1 MKNNLKYFLFIL
13 FFGLFTLEYV
23 RANEPF
29 VFDVTEIEI
38 LEDGNQI
45 NGYKGGT
52 AIAEDGSKIIAENF
66 FYNKL
71 TNILEAVGN
80 VKYIDQSKNTI
91 ITTDKAIYFK
101 NQEKVFT
108 KGNSKVEN
116 ENNTI
121 TAENLEYD
129 KINNIFKA
137 KKNTITKDLKKN
149 STIYADE
156 ITYLK
161 NQEKVFAKGDSKV
174 ENENNII
181 TAENL
186 EYDKINNIFKAK
198 KNAVV
203 EDFEKNSTI
212 YADEITYLKNQEK
225 VFTEGKTKA
234 LIKEKYIFNS
244 ENVSYLREIGE
255 LSSQKKSTV
264 IDDSGNVY
272 ELANFLY
279 DIENELLKG
288 EKVNLLAKVDENK
301 TDKYFF
307 SEGFFNFRDKSHI
320 AKKTKIISHKDI
332 FDDENQDPR
341 LYGTSSYSDKEKTL
355 VSNGIFTSCK
365 INDTCPPWSIKAK
378 TITHDKIKK
387 DMIYENAILKIYDF
401 PVLYF
406 PKFYHPDPTVKR
418 RSGFLRPLLN
428 NSETLGSSLYIP
440 YYKTLGNDKDLT
452 FKTTLFEKLKNV
464 KKYKKEKYIF
474 QTEFRKKNKDSF
486 LIADFGFLRNY
497 RSSADDKNKNANH
510 FFLNYVNDL
519 KNTKYL
525 DSGLE
530 ANIQRVNN
538 QTYLKV
544 FQNNIYNSPVI
555 PNDKSSVYSNLKY
568 FSDQE
573 SQNFSTGIEINEDLS
588 AKSSDKYQYT
598 LPYYDFTKSLE
609 SEVLENYINGYIDF
623 SSSGT
628 NSLSKTNNLRTTI
641 SNDMKYSSKNFI
653 SSLGIKNNFNLYLK
667 NLNSV
672 AKNDA
677 IYTSD
682 VQIDGKSMLE
692 FNTTFPLFKSKS
704 MHTET
709 LTPKISFRINP
720 GNNMNN
726 HTGSSSI
733 ITANNAF
740 DINRLGIGSD
750 YEAGK
755 SITFGL
761 DYKFDL
767 LENNW
772 FEYTSEEEED
782 IKDRFLEFKL
792 ATVIRDEFESDIPR
806 ASTINRKNSNLFGSL
821 NSQLFDNINF
831 SYNFSLDNDFKT
843 IDSNIISSEI
853 SINNFVTTFNYIE
866 ERNEIGSAHL
876 LSNITEYNV
885 NENYSFKFATSRNKE
900 INLTQYYDLSFEYKN
915 DCLTAALMFNKTF
928 YQDNDLVPTE
938 DLFLSITLI
947 PLTTYEREIYKKTP
961 GTMGLRGWFR

>member
-320 AKKTKIISHKDI
+320 AKKTKVISHKDI

-341 LYGTSSYSDKEKTL
+341 LYGASSYSDKEKT
-355 VSNGIFTSCK
+355 VISNGIFTSCK

-387 DMIYENAILKIYDF
+387 DMIYENAILRIYDF

-440 YYKTLGNDKDLT
+440 YFKTLGDNKDLT
-452 FKTTLFEKLKNV
+452 FKTTLFEKLKNI
-464 KKYKKEKYIF
+464 KKYDKEKYIL
-474 QTEFRKKNKDSF
+474 QTEYRKKEKDSF
-486 LIADFGFLRNY
+486 LIADLGLLRNY
-497 RSSADDKNKNANH
+497 KSSADAKTKNANH
-510 FFLNYVNDL
+510 FFLNYKKDL
-519 KNTKYL
+519 YNPKYL
-525 DSGLE
+525 DSGFE
-530 ANIQRVNN
+530 TNIQRVNN
-538 QTYLKV
+538 KTYLKV
-544 FQNNIYNSPVI
+544 FQNNIYNSSVI
-555 PNDKSSVYSNLKY
+555 PNSKSTVYSNIKFY
-568 FSDQE
+568 RDYE
-573 SQNFSTGIEINEDLS
+573 NQNFLTGITINESLGS
-588 AKSSDKYQYT
+588 ISSDKYQYT
-598 LPYYDFTKSLE
+598 LPYYNLSKYLN
-609 SEVLENYINGYIDF
+609 SEIIENYFNGSINF
-623 SSSGT
+623 FSSGT
-628 NSLSKTNNLRTTI
+628 NNLSNTNNLRTTVSNDLNYTSKDFI
-641 SNDMKYSSKNFI
+641 SNF
-653 SSLGIKNNFNLYLK
+653 GIKNNFNFYLK

-672 AKNDA
+672 AKNDE

-682 VQIDGKSMLE
+682 VQIDGKSIME
-692 FNTTFPLFKSKS
+692 FNTTFPLLKLKNKY
-704 MHTET
+704 TET

-720 GNNMNN
+720 GNNMSN

-733 ITANNAF
+733 ITAKNAF

-750 YEAGK
+750 FEAGK
-755 SITFGL
+755 SITLGV

-767 LENNW
+767 LENNQ
-772 FEYTSEEEED
+772 FKDTSEEED
-782 IKDRFLEFKL
+782 IKDKFIELKL
-792 ATVIRDEFESDIPR
+792 ATVVRDEYEVNIPKN
-806 ASTINRKNSNLFGSL
+806 STINRKNSNLFGSI
-821 NSQLFDNINF
+821 NNQLFDNVNF

-843 IDSNIISSEI
+843 IESNKITSEI
-853 SINNFVTTFNYIE
+853 SVNNFVTTFNFVE
-866 ERNEIGSAHL
+866 RRNELGSTHL
-876 LSNITEYNV
+876 LSNVTKYKV
-885 NENYSFKFATSRNKE
+885 NDNYSFKFATSRNKE
-900 INLTQYYDLSFEYKN
+900 INLTEYYDLSFEYKN